1 MYNIKSL
8 ERLQQLHKRIEQ
20 ENTGTPKE
28 LAVYMAISER
38 LLYNLIDMLKDI
50 NAPVNY
56 SRSRKTYF
64 YGDFFELQVNISVK
78 AMTHNEVTNVFGG
91 SYLLKASRFMQDLY
105 SE

>member
-1 MYNIKSL
+1 MYNIKNL

-28 LAVYMAISER
+28 LASYMSISER
-38 LLYNLIDMLKDI
+38 LLYNLIDMLKDV

-78 AMTHNEVTNVFGG
+78 AMTQNEVTNMFGG
-91 SYLLKASRFMQDLY
+91 SYFLQTTEALQGLCSD
-105 SE
+105 

>member
-28 LAVYMAISER
+28 LANYMSISER
-38 LLYNLIDMLKDI
+38 LLYNLIDMLKDV

-64 YGDFFELQVNISVK
+64 YGDFFELQVSISVK
-78 AMTHNEVTNVFGG
+78 AMSSDEVINMYGG
-91 SYLLKASRFMQDLY
+91 SYFLQVKKIMDGFDCR
-105 SE
+105 